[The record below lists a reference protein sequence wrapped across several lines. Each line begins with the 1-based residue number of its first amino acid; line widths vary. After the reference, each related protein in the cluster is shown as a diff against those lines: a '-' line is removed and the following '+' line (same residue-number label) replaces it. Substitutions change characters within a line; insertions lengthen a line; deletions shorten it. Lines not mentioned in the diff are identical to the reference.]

1 VSFALAAATDAV
13 EVFSPRFRRIGIRTA
28 GRRPCLCRAGFCVT
42 CPGRGEAARPLT
54 RGWQLAASRD
64 YQDLLGFARP
74 ALTIAYEADP
84 AGFAGI
90 WHAET
95 GTDAPDWLTRPGGS
109 AT

>member
-13 EVFSPRFRRIGIRTA
+13 EVFQSAVPADRYPHGGTQA
-28 GRRPCLCRAGFCVT
+28 
-42 CPGRGEAARPLT
+42 
-54 RGWQLAASRD
+54 
-64 YQDLLGFARP
+64 LLGFARP
-74 ALTIAYEADP
+74 ALTIAYEAHP